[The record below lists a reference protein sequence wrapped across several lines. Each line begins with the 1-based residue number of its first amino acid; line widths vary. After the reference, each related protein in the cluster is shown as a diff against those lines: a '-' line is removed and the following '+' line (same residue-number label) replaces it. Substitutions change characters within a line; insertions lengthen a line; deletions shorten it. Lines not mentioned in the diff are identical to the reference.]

1 MPYLSH
7 RMWTWRDGLVGEGA
21 CSQAW
26 PPELSPGIHMSKE
39 RTNSCEFYSDLYMH
53 SMACTCR
60 QTHTHTNTHIY
71 THMHTLNVIIFKEV
85 YEQLLKGDFMS
96 QMGPAGNLPLNF
108 GHT

>member
-1 MPYLSH
+1 
-7 RMWTWRDGLVGEGA
+7 MWTWRDSLVGEGA

-39 RTNSCEFYSDLYMH
+39 RTNYCKFYSDLYMY
-53 SMACTCR
+53 SMGMYMQAN
-60 QTHTHTNTHIY
+60 THTYTRIY

-85 YEQLLKGDFMS
+85 YEHLLKGDFMS
-96 QMGPAGNLPLNF
+96 QMCPAGNLPLNF